1 SSVTQNILIK
11 YISHITAYDEVGIS
25 NGIVFNNIIHKWKRS
40 RQFVTKVLMSKKYH
54 IGFINSVQ
62 KIFKEL
68 EKQWDENNIVTLDFS
83 KWVFCYKTKI
93 TIETVIGQSLYN
105 LPFDS
110 ISKAASE
117 HIAMFAFLAFVPNCI
132 SNIVMLLGFNTM
144 KKNFIFLNGTTSNI
158 IKKRRNEIK
167 NGSPTAFNLLDLL
180 LIANSLNDSEYIE
193 GERPMDDDEIENN
206 LSDIIA
212 ASIETTANT
221 LCFLIYNVSK
231 NPLILEK
238 ICAEILKI
246 FGSNKN
252 SMITYEDLEK
262 CQYIDALIKE
272 TIRHTNP
279 IPYNIR
285 ILDGDE
291 SIDKSH
297 WESGT
302 WFWID
307 HHRIMNNP
315 NYWKE
320 PNKFNPD
327 RFLSEE
333 HG

>member
-1 SSVTQNILIK
+1 MAIIIYAGIILFLYITYFYYRYFTRPNPLPGPIPLPFIGTFLQIGIDPRKWAEKNLNESVDIWEFYAGSFRVIVVCDTK
-11 YISHITAYDEVGIS
+11 YIDKIYFSHNESKSLYKESKFFKRGIAAYDEVGIS

-68 EKQWDENNIVTLDFS
+68 EKQWDENNIVNLDFS

-212 ASIETTANT
+212 ASIETV
-221 LCFLIYNVSK
+221 LLHDF
-231 NPLILEK
+231 
-238 ICAEILKI
+238 
-246 FGSNKN
+246 
-252 SMITYEDLEK
+252 
-262 CQYIDALIKE
+262 
-272 TIRHTNP
+272 
-279 IPYNIR
+279 
-285 ILDGDE
+285 
-291 SIDKSH
+291 
-297 WESGT
+297 
-302 WFWID
+302 
-307 HHRIMNNP
+307 
-315 NYWKE
+315 
-320 PNKFNPD
+320 
-327 RFLSEE
+327 
-333 HG
+333 